1 MNEGKQILEFSN
13 PSVLSKRLM
22 TIISE
27 ELKRLITDSPAFCA
41 SFQDQEALGLMRHTQ
56 EETKQDPMEVDEVS
70 AFQTFTEEQIREVEE
85 KKAEAA
91 RIKKQSEA

>member
-1 MNEGKQILEFSN
+1 MH
-13 PSVLSKRLM
+13 
-22 TIISE
+22 
-27 ELKRLITDSPAFCA
+27 
-41 SFQDQEALGLMRHTQ
+41 HTQ